1 MSRRRIGYG
10 DPMESFGD
18 QAQLSRLA
26 REALKEDLG
35 GEVDVQ
41 GDITGQLVLHKGRS
55 AQAQIVCKAAGVL
68 AGMAVFK
75 RCFLELDREARFRN
89 EAAEG
94 SEVEPGQVVL
104 EILGNGQALLA
115 AERTALNFLQRLS
128 GIATRT
134 RAYVAAVG
142 DAATDIMNTRKTTP
156 MLRELERQA
165 VVLGGGVSHRR
176 GLFDQVLLKENHFA
190 LAESGYEETVRI
202 AAEGGRGPVIA
213 EARDLEEA
221 LAAVRGGAA
230 VVMLDNVSPE
240 AGLGHAVEA
249 IRKTAW
255 DLGRDVLI
263 EASGGVNLGNVRSY
277 AEAGVDRISVGGLT
291 HSAPALDF
299 SMLIGDRCQP

>member
-1 MSRRRIGYG
+1 VSRRRIGYR
-10 DPMESFGD
+10 DAMEPFGD
-18 QAQLSRLA
+18 QAHLSSLA

-35 GEVDVQ
+35 GVVDVG
-41 GDITGQLVLHKGRS
+41 GDITAQLVVPRGRS
-55 AQAQIVCKAAGVL
+55 ARAQIVCKAPGVL
-68 AGMAVFK
+68 AGMAVVK
-75 RCFLELDREARFRN
+75 RCFQELDREVRFPH

-104 EILGNGQALLA
+104 EIAGNGQALLA

-176 GLFDQVLLKENHFA
+176 GLFDQILLKENHFA
-190 LAESGYEETVRI
+190 LAESGYEETVRT
-202 AAEGGRGPVIA
+202 AAEGSRGPVIA

-240 AGLGHAVEA
+240 AGLAHAVEA
-249 IRKTAW
+249 IRKTAS

-263 EASGGVNLGNVRSY
+263 EASGGVNLGNVRAY